1 MRSSN
6 APDLADD
13 PNRLIPARALR
24 TLLGDASN
32 MTIWRWRSRH
42 QLPSPIKINGRN
54 YWRLGEVLAWIEARA
69 SLRDAAQPS
78 DPTVEAKSNEAEA
91 SDG

>member
-6 APDLADD
+6 ATDFAID
-13 PNRLIPARALR
+13 PNRLIQSRALR
-24 TLLGDASN
+24 TLIGDISP
-32 MTIWRWRSRH
+32 MTLWRLRARE
-42 QLPSPIKINGRN
+42 QLPAPISINGRN